1 MNISVCYWLWMLF
14 NENKEAVLQMP
25 TEMKWLVIA
34 VLGICV
40 VSGLCSK
47 IWKLVSTALV
57 LIGIYML
64 ITFFGLI

>member
-1 MNISVCYWLWMLF
+1 MLF